1 MKLYPFQVEW
11 LARIDASL
19 DVNLRVIM
27 QGTTGCGKTVVAA
40 HMMARYVSW
49 GLRCLFVVHRQEL
62 VDQAVLRLKERG
74 EHRVGIILSGTRE
87 DLTQPIQVA
96 SIQTLTKRG
105 YPEADIIFVDEAHH
119 AAAKTWMQMLEYYK
133 GKSVIGLTAT
143 PLRLDGR
150 PLGDRFDDIV
160 CAPEAEELFKLG
172 KLAKPLLWSVPHA
185 GEGLEQVKVSMGDYD
200 LKDYWKKANRKVL
213 VGDVIEHWSRLARDL
228 PTVCYAVNIEHA
240 KLLLPRF
247 RAAGARAEI
256 VTGKTPKDVRRRIL
270 ADVQE
275 GRLDV
280 VINVMV
286 VTEGWDAPNV
296 RCCIMARGTMSM
308 VLYRQMAGRVE
319 RPGVKQPK
327 ILDNA
332 GNYIQHGL
340 PWDVIPWSLTKGQK
354 PHRRGT
360 ALRKTCPNPDCG
372 SEVHL
377 GAKECPYCG
386 HEFWKSE
393 LPPEDVTRQLAL
405 VNGPSLREQAIE
417 RVRAGE
423 SKKSV
428 AEALKVS
435 PINVSYWCKMAG
447 LTPPA
452 VSISEQTVQQVRELL
467 LTEKHQREIARIAG
481 ISNGAVTQIAKTV
494 PQYKHRPRLS
504 KEKQEKLL
512 SLCLAG
518 QSYHKI
524 AEKLGVASAVV
535 SRRARKAG
543 LPLKHPYVPP
553 IPQEK
558 VQEAIRL
565 AEKEK
570 SLRKIASSLGISRDA
585 VKKHLKTRG
594 VRLVNLCAPRS
605 SETKEKALQM
615 CQEGKS
621 KVSVCKAFSIGRE
634 TLRLWLLEEK
644 ARRP

>member
-1 MKLYPFQVEW
+1 MKLYPFQIEW

-119 AAAKTWMQMLEYYK
+119 AAAKTWMQMLKYYK

-405 VNGPSLREQAIE
+405 VNGPSLREQVIE

-423 SKKSV
+423 QRHAVAKSLNV
-428 AEALKVS
+428 VDGVVS
-435 PINVSYWCKMAG
+435 SWC
-447 LTPPA
+447 
-452 VSISEQTVQQVRELL
+452 
-467 LTEKHQREIARIAG
+467 RIAG
-481 ISNGAVTQIAKTV
+481 LPSAKPRISENLQKQIQDMYLEGKTYEEIIKKTGCNGSTVHRHVKNLRHAKNLPRRDSGMPRIPLDVLQRGTDLV
-494 PQYKHRPRLS
+494 KNGMPLYKAAHT
-504 KEKQEKLL
+504 
-512 SLCLAG
+512 
-518 QSYHKI
+518 
-524 AEKLGVASAVV
+524 
-535 SRRARKAG
+535 
-543 LPLKHPYVPP
+543 
-553 IPQEK
+553 
-558 VQEAIRL
+558 
-565 AEKEK
+565 
-570 SLRKIASSLGISRDA
+570 LGISINVLREHRRKQGLVQSKPWRRIPEDE
-585 VKKHLKTRG
+585 KKQ
-594 VRLVNLCAPRS
+594 
-605 SETKEKALQM
+605 ALQM
-615 CQEGKS
+615 YKEGTPPHKILAALPLLNRGSLEKIITSERSS
-621 KVSVCKAFSIGRE
+621 KKGN
-634 TLRLWLLEEK
+634 
-644 ARRP
+644 